1 MLIFCIGSM
10 AVLGAFEEGLG
21 GYPTLLLTK
30 SMMDGLI
37 SVALA
42 ATFGVGVMF
51 SSIPVFLYQG
61 SLTLAARFVQPYMT
75 EAATIEMT
83 ATGGVMLSSDSLS
96 ALPRLLRQRDDIK
109 TVVYSNTR
117 YTEVLNLPL
126 LLLLLLL
133 LMGAEWGLRKY
144 HGEI

>member
-1 MLIFCIGSM
+1 
-10 AVLGAFEEGLG
+10 
-21 GYPTLLLTK
+21 
-30 SMMDGLI
+30 
-37 SVALA
+37 
-42 ATFGVGVMF
+42 
-51 SSIPVFLYQG
+51 
-61 SLTLAARFVQPYMT
+61 
-75 EAATIEMT
+75 
-83 ATGGVMLSSDSLS
+83 MLSSDSLS

-117 YTEVLNLPL
+117 YTELLNLPL